1 MSTPGNTDWTTRF
14 LTEESAPKSEVA
26 AEDNPAEA
34 KVRRTEKN
42 NLVRPVIKAATY
54 RLPADVF
61 ELIDAEIAAEA
72 AEGNRLTKDAA
83 ITRAVRKAYG
93 KPTRKRAEH

>member
-1 MSTPGNTDWTTRF
+1 MSTPATNNWVKSFTSP
-14 LTEESAPKSEVA
+14 ESAPKNQVDT
-26 AEDNPAEA
+26 EDNPPEA